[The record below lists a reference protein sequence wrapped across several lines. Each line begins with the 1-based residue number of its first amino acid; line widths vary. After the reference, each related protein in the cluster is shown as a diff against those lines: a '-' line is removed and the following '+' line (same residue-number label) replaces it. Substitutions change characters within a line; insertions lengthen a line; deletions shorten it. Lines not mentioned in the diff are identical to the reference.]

1 MLMRRGGRHR
11 QRGLELLMLRRGVGA
26 RFMPGV
32 WVFAGGVVD
41 DADFEAA
48 AEAPGGLDRDEWA
61 HRLCGARE
69 LGEEGGI
76 EIEAGGL
83 VPWSRWIT
91 PEQVPIRFDTRF
103 YLALAPAHSKPVPD
117 GVEMDEA
124 RWVEVADALRAG
136 EAGELEL
143 SFPTVRHLEMLAGFA
158 DADAALEAAAGR
170 VVEPILPRVV
180 GSRESFRVL
189 LPGDSGY
196 EDAAEPPAG

>member
-1 MLMRRGGRHR
+1 
-11 QRGLELLMLRRGVGA
+11 MLRRGAGA

-41 DADFEAA
+41 PGDFEAA
-48 AEAPGGLDRDEWA
+48 HEPPDGVGRDEWA

-69 LGEEGGI
+69 LAEEGGI
-76 EIEAGGL
+76 EIEAAGL

-103 YLALAPAHSKPVPD
+103 YLALAPAHSKPEPD

-158 DADAALEAAAGR
+158 DADAALEAAAER

-180 GSRESFRVL
+180 GTRDSFRVL
-189 LPGDSGY
+189 LPGDDGY
-196 EDAAEPPAG
+196 EGAEPPT

>member
-11 QRGLELLMLRRGVGA
+11 DRGLELLMLRRGDGA

-41 DADFEAA
+41 PGDFEAA
-48 AEAPGGLDRDEWA
+48 SEPPAGIDSDEWA

-69 LGEEGGI
+69 LAEEGGI
-76 EIEAGGL
+76 EIEADGL

-103 YLALAPAHSKPVPD
+103 YLALAPAHTKPEPD

-124 RWVEVADALRAG
+124 RWVEVSEALLAG
-136 EAGELEL
+136 ESGELEL
-143 SFPTVRHLEMLAGFA
+143 SFPTVRHLEMLVSFT

-180 GSRESFRVL
+180 GTRESFSVL
-189 LPGDSGY
+189 LPGDTGY
-196 EDAAEPPAG
+196 